1 MLKTAVDTNI
11 NLKVANV
18 YKPLWKN
25 AKRRNYIYGGRGSGK
40 SHDVAEYC
48 LFRAYQSKIK
58 ELVKVAGNASNADLK
73 NAVLQDT
80 VMSD

>member
-1 MLKTAVDTNI
+1 MSDYVYGKKTN
-11 NLKVANV
+11 
-18 YKPLWKN
+18 
-25 AKRRNYIYGGRGSGK
+25 
-40 SHDVAEYC
+40 
-48 LFRAYQSKIK
+48 

>member
-25 AKRRNYIYGGRGSGK
+25 AKRRNYIYG
-40 SHDVAEYC
+40 
-48 LFRAYQSKIK
+48 
-58 ELVKVAGNASNADLK
+58 
-73 NAVLQDT
+73 
-80 VMSD
+80 